1 MSPILAYYWL
11 TPVFWALD
19 EYLGANLRTA
29 ALEGHPWWKAA
40 YYAFCIGIGVFA
52 TVSPDWIARLGL
64 LEARINIALLVAGI
78 LVPYYGFIYEVAEG
92 DIPTEPASPPEGGE
106 VHAFKVVA
114 ACLRKTSSFP
124 VADRRRRFRILGSR
138 SPGSSSS

>member
-11 TPVFWALD
+11 TPVFWVVD

-40 YYAFCIGIGVFA
+40 YYVLCIGIGVFA
-52 TVSPDWIARLGL
+52 TMNPDWTALLGL
-64 LEARINIALLVAGI
+64 LEARINIAILVAGI

-92 DIPTEPASPPEGGE
+92 DIPTEPPITMDMVVNFILASA
-106 VHAFKVVA
+106 VWVVA
-114 ACLRKTSSFP
+114 LKAREK
-124 VADRRRRFRILGSR
+124 G
-138 SPGSSSS
+138 

>member
-11 TPVFWALD
+11 TPVFWVVD

-64 LEARINIALLVAGI
+64 LEAGINIALLVAGI

-92 DIPTEPASPPEGGE
+92 DIPTEPPITMDMVVNFILASA
-106 VHAFKVVA
+106 VWVVA
-114 ACLRKTSSFP
+114 LKAREK
-124 VADRRRRFRILGSR
+124 G
-138 SPGSSSS
+138 